1 MNRIHLLRILLAPF
15 LMAGCLPARTALMR
29 HRVRIVDA
37 ERGVPVTD
45 AILDLHYYPNAPDF
59 PNPDH
64 PRASANAQGE
74 IVLQSEAKPAIWQV
88 RAPGYIEQQLSSSQ
102 GRVPPRYAA
111 HAMDYY
117 DGVIHLYRMPE
128 PQLTIVV
135 SDTYTGPLTINLN
148 PAPGFD
154 HVLVDEINLAF
165 SAVDP
170 QASYVQEAVGRRV
183 FTETASAHGTV
194 DLVVTPLL
202 YEIKA
207 PQLQIRDST
216 GVLPYRDIA
225 NPQDVERGVWGSV
238 SEDEKRLS
246 QQIRLCVG
254 TLKDY
259 RKWRGSLQ

>member
-1 MNRIHLLRILLAPF
+1 MNRIHLLGILLAPF
-15 LMAGCLPARTALMR
+15 FVAGCLPASTALTL

-37 ERGVPVTD
+37 ERGMPVTD
-45 AILDLHYYPNAPDF
+45 AILDLHYYPNAPEF
-59 PNPDH
+59 PDPDH
-64 PRASANAQGE
+64 PSAIANAQGE
-74 IVLQSEAKPAIWQV
+74 IVIQSEAKPAIWQV
-88 RAPGYIEQQLSSSQ
+88 RAQGYIEQQSSSSE
-102 GRVPPRYAA
+102 GKLPPRYAA
-111 HAMDYY
+111 HTMGPY
-117 DGVIHLYRMPE
+117 DGVIHLYQMPE
-128 PQLTIVV
+128 PQLTILV
-135 SDTYTGPLTINLN
+135 SDTYTGPLTINLK

-183 FTETASAHGTV
+183 FTETASAHGMV

-225 NPQDVERGVWGSV
+225 NPQDVERGVWGNV

-246 QQIRLCVG
+246 QQIRLFVG

-259 RKWRGSLQ
+259 RKSLESVQ